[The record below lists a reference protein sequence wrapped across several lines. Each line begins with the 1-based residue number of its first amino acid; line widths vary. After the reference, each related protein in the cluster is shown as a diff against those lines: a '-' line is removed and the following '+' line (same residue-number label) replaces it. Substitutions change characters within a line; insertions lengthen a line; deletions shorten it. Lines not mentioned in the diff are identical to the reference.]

1 MVNMSDELRL
11 AVETKNQLIVEKK
24 TLNENVRSLQKRNL

>member
-11 AVETKNQLIVEKK
+11 AVESKNQLIVEKK
-24 TLNENVRSLQKRNL
+24 SLNENVRSL

>member
-11 AVETKNQLIVEKK
+11 AVESKNQLIVEKK
-24 TLNENVRSLQKRNL
+24 SLNENVR

>member
-11 AVETKNQLIVEKK
+11 AVETKNQLIAEKK
-24 TLNENVRSLQKRNL
+24 SLNENLRSL

>member
-11 AVETKNQLIVEKK
+11 AVDTKNQLIVEKK
-24 TLNENVRSLQKRNL
+24 GLNESIRALQKRNL

>member
-24 TLNENVRSLQKRNL
+24 ALNDNVRSL